1 MLTSLYEFNRLFSE
15 SHLSI
20 KNFRPINQHT
30 SGGKL
35 RLQNW
40 ILTSKEG
47 IKMLLRQRSQKVDLL
62 KKVPMFRDL
71 SNRHLN
77 EVAKYA
83 DQLSVKAG
91 KVLAGEGD
99 IGWEFVFILEGKAR
113 VEKGGKVINRLA
125 SGDFFGEVSL
135 IDRGPRTATVIAE
148 TDMTLL
154 IVNSKSFDHLL
165 DTVPGLQKK
174 ILISLCQY
182 FRRAETGSAIQ

>member
-1 MLTSLYEFNRLFSE
+1 
-15 SHLSI
+15 
-20 KNFRPINQHT
+20 
-30 SGGKL
+30 
-35 RLQNW
+35 
-40 ILTSKEG
+40 
-47 IKMLLRQRSQKVDLL
+47 MLLRQRSQKVDLL
-62 KKVPMFRDL
+62 KKVPMFSNL

-83 DQLSVKAG
+83 DQLPVKAG
-91 KVLAGEGD
+91 RVLAEEGNL
-99 IGWEFVFILEGKAR
+99 GWEFVFILEGKAR

-125 SGDFFGEVSL
+125 SGGFFGEVSL

>member
-1 MLTSLYEFNRLFSE
+1 
-15 SHLSI
+15 
-20 KNFRPINQHT
+20 
-30 SGGKL
+30 
-35 RLQNW
+35 
-40 ILTSKEG
+40 
-47 IKMLLRQRSQKVDLL
+47 
-62 KKVPMFRDL
+62 MFCNL

-83 DQLSVKAG
+83 DQSSVKAG
-91 KVLAGEGD
+91 KVLAEEGHL
-99 IGWEFVFILEGKAR
+99 GWEFVFILEGKAR

-135 IDRGPRTATVIAE
+135 IDGGPRTATVIAE

-154 IVNSKSFDHLL
+154 VVNSQSLDHLL

-182 FRRAETGSAIQ
+182 FRRAEAGSAIQ